1 MPSGICSTIILIYF
15 NTILQSSR
23 LSTVARASSQI
34 GAYAAAL
41 SRIFQTP
48 VKARYLYFFDC
59 GEAVEV

>member
-1 MPSGICSTIILIYF
+1 MDFKTD
-15 NTILQSSR
+15 R
-23 LSTVARASSQI
+23 LYDGPERKAADYAPQI

-48 VKARYLYFFDC
+48 VKARSLYFFDC